1 MDLNV
6 RRDLNGA
13 AGQPGDFGAQR
24 HGAAEKGARSATP
37 SDAELKTMP
46 APQHVPT
53 VLWKHSSVAER
64 RALLDGQLPPALRQ
78 SALAASVAVPMPGSG
93 SIALP
98 NLPSVGRVAVELGRL
113 GVLALPLALSGDTPR
128 GPQPAKH
135 QIAPDLALYVS
146 PDGKQAWFA
155 RETERE
161 SIGPLRFLPH
171 SERLDVPVQLV
182 NGQAVFDPSRLQ
194 DAYGKPLPP
203 HVMPAARPV
212 GVSNTDLQ
220 TTSSRTAT
228 AMASSPDPC
237 KNAPGQSHHVIP
249 ADLMKGNEAF
259 FTKIGFKLDGG
270 KNMLRLPNSAASQA
284 DMNAICGE
292 TRSIHSG
299 RHDGYSKAVDEQIKM
314 IKRDLSSGKLNSA
327 EAKAKV
333 DLLMNELQIALR
345 SGRYQSMN
353 DPALIRHINNLRI

>member
-1 MDLNV
+1 
-6 RRDLNGA
+6 
-13 AGQPGDFGAQR
+13 
-24 HGAAEKGARSATP
+24 
-37 SDAELKTMP
+37 MP

-93 SIALP
+93 SITLP
-98 NLPSVGRVAVELGRL
+98 NLPSAGRVAVELGRL

-155 RETERE
+155 RETERD
-161 SIGPLRFLPH
+161 SIGPFRMLPR

-212 GVSNTDLQ
+212 GVSNPDLQ

-249 ADLMKGNEAF
+249 ADLMKNNEAF
-259 FTKIGFKLDGG
+259 FTKIGFKLDDG
-270 KNMLRLPNSAASQA
+270 KNLLRLPNSAASQA
-284 DMNAICGE
+284 NMNAICGE
-292 TRSIHSG
+292 MRSIHSG
-299 RHDGYSKAVDEQIKM
+299 PHGRYSNAVDEQIKA
-314 IKRDLSSGKLNSA
+314 IERQLDAQKIDPA
-327 EAKAKV
+327 QAKAKV
-333 DLLMNELQIALR
+333 EVLINELQGALR

-353 DPALIRHINNLRI
+353 DPALLQHIRNLRI